1 MKIKTI
7 EPEFKIEWLY
17 SNLRWFYLLA
27 VAIMESVQAISTQTA
42 VEPAVIA
49 LLVVGGIANMLVML
63 TLVRKATFA
72 SRAIFTLILDISLT
86 LGLLLASGGLDSS
99 LLFIT
104 FIPII
109 TTALRYSWILS
120 SMLAVVTVAIYWI
133 GAWNTLGL
141 KATTPFWEL
150 VSDSFYYVSS
160 GLVLLL
166 AGGAVSYVGAKI
178 KHTLIKE
185 REQEQKRAK
194 TEIEIEH
201 QKVRLVFELASLL
214 SATLNYERVLET
226 ALDVSSTGLQE
237 FVAQDAPSQIQFILL
252 FGMDRNLYVA
262 ASRGLTRQDKQTHFL
277 AQKGALAAA
286 FQRAGPLL
294 VNNPGVDPELGQL
307 VAMHHCR
314 QAVIVPLRAGFE
326 SYGAMI
332 MASPASDVYPEDFQD
347 LLEAICNQAV
357 LALQNARLYQNL
369 IEEKERLVAV
379 DEDARKKLA
388 RALHDGPTQTLA
400 AIAMHLNY
408 VRLLVEKDSGAA
420 QKELK
425 QLEELARK
433 TTKEIRQ
440 MLFTL
445 RPLILETQGV
455 TPALKQYIAKM
466 VEIDSL
472 PIHLE
477 VQDEV
482 DRYLDKAAQ
491 GAIFYIV
498 EEAVTN
504 ARKHAEATDL
514 WIRLYTR
521 GMSVVTEVE
530 DNGIG
535 FDVAAVE
542 ANYDR
547 RGSLGM
553 LNLRERAMLVNGRT
567 VIQSTPGRGTKIT
580 ITVPIKEILDNG
592 H

>member
-1 MKIKTI
+1 MKNKKI

-27 VAIMESVQAISTQTA
+27 VAVMESIQAISTQAA

-49 LLVVGGIANMLVML
+49 LLVAGGIANMLVML
-63 TLVRKATFA
+63 TLVRKAFLEPM
-72 SRAIFTLILDISLT
+72 AIFTLVLDIVLT
-86 LGLLLASGGLDSS
+86 LGLLLASGGLDSP

-109 TTALRYSWILS
+109 TTALRYSWVLS
-120 SMLAVVTVAIYWI
+120 SALAVVTVAIYWV

-141 KATTPFWEL
+141 TAGTPFWNL
-150 VSDSFYYVSS
+150 VSNSFQYVSS
-160 GLVLLL
+160 GLVLLV

-178 KHTLIKE
+178 KYILIKGRE
-185 REQEQKRAK
+185 EEQERAK

-201 QKVRLVFELASLL
+201 QKVRMVFELASLL

-226 ALDVSSTGLQE
+226 ALDVSSTGLRE
-237 FVAQDAPSQIQFILL
+237 FVTQDAPQVQFILL
-252 FGMDRNLYVA
+252 FGMDRSLYIA
-262 ASRGLTRQDKQTHFL
+262 ASRGLTRQDKQTHFPTH
-277 AQKGALAAA
+277 KGALAAA
-286 FQRAGPLL
+286 LQHAGPLL
-294 VNNPGVDPELGQL
+294 VDNPGVDPELGQL

-314 QAVIVPLRAGFE
+314 QAIIVPLRAGFE
-326 SYGAMI
+326 GYGAMI
-332 MASPASDVYPEDFQD
+332 MASPASNSYPEDFQD

-388 RALHDGPTQTLA
+388 RALHDGPTQTIA
-400 AIAMHLNY
+400 AIAMHLDY
-408 VRLLVEKDSGAA
+408 VRHLVEKNPETAS
-420 QKELK
+420 KELK
-425 QLEELARK
+425 RLEDLARK

-455 TPALKQYIAKM
+455 AAALQQYVAKLA
-466 VEIDSL
+466 ETDKLS
-472 PIHLE
+472 IHFE
-477 VQDEV
+477 AQEDV
-482 DRYLDKAAQ
+482 DRYLDKTAQ

-498 EEAVTN
+498 EEAVAN

-535 FDVAAVE
+535 FDVATVE
-542 ANYDR
+542 ADYDN

-553 LNLRERAMLVNGRT
+553 LNLKERAMLVKGNT

-580 ITVPIKEILDNG
+580 ITIPIKEILDNG

>member
-1 MKIKTI
+1 MKIKAI
-7 EPEFKIEWLY
+7 ESEFKIEWLY

-27 VAIMESVQAISTQTA
+27 VAVVEGVPAISTQTT
-42 VEPAVIA
+42 VKPAVIT

-63 TLVRKATFA
+63 TLVRKASFS
-72 SRAIFTLILDISLT
+72 SRAIFTLILDIALT
-86 LGLLLASGGLDSS
+86 LGLLLASGGLDSP

-109 TTALRYSWILS
+109 TTALRYSWVLS

-141 KATTPFWEL
+141 TTGTPFWKL
-150 VSDSFYYVSS
+150 VGNSFHYVSS
-160 GLVLLL
+160 GLVLLV

-178 KHTLIKE
+178 KYILIKGRE
-185 REQEQKRAK
+185 EEQEQSR
-194 TEIEIEH
+194 TEIEVEH
-201 QKVRLVFELASLL
+201 QKVRLIFKLASLL

-226 ALDVSSTGLQE
+226 ALDVSSTGLRE
-237 FVAQDAPSQIQFILL
+237 FVVQDAPPQIQFILL
-252 FGMDRNLYVA
+252 FGMDRSLYVA
-262 ASRGLTRQDKQTHFL
+262 ASRGLTRQDKQTRFL
-277 AQKGALAAA
+277 TQKGALATAL
-286 FQRAGPLL
+286 QHTGPLL
-294 VNNPGVDPELGQL
+294 VNNPGVDSELGNL

-314 QAVIVPLRAGFE
+314 QAIVVPLRAGFE

-332 MASPASDVYPEDFQD
+332 MASPASGVYPEDFQD

-369 IEEKERLVAV
+369 IDEKERLVAV
-379 DEDARKKLA
+379 DENARKKLA

-425 QLEELARK
+425 QLEDLARK

-455 TPALKQYIAKM
+455 TAALKQYIAKM
-466 VEIDSL
+466 VEINSL

-477 VQDEV
+477 VRDEV

-498 EEAVTN
+498 EEALTN

-514 WIRLYTR
+514 WVRLYTR

-553 LNLRERAMLVNGRT
+553 LNLKERAMLVNGKT
-567 VIQSTPGRGTKIT
+567 IIQSTPGRGTKIT
-580 ITVPIKEILDNG
+580 ITVPIREIADNER
-592 H
+592 

>member
-1 MKIKTI
+1 MKNKTF

-27 VAIMESVQAISTQTA
+27 VAVVEGVPAISTQTT
-42 VEPAVIA
+42 VKPAVIA
-49 LLVVGGIANMLVML
+49 LLVVGGISNMLVML
-63 TLVRKATFA
+63 TLVRKASFA
-72 SRAIFTLILDISLT
+72 SRAIFTLMLDIALT
-86 LGLLLASGGLDSS
+86 LGLLLASGGLDSP

-109 TTALRYSWILS
+109 TTALRYSWVLS
-120 SMLAVVTVAIYWI
+120 SILAVVTVAIYWI
-133 GAWNTLGL
+133 GAWNMLGL
-141 KATTPFWEL
+141 KTTTPFWDL
-150 VSDSFYYVSS
+150 VSSSFSYVSS
-160 GLVLLL
+160 GLVLLV

-178 KHTLIKE
+178 KYILIKE
-185 REQEQKRAK
+185 REEEQEQSK

-201 QKVRLVFELASLL
+201 QKVRLIFKLASLL

-226 ALDVSSTGLQE
+226 ALDVSSTGLRE
-237 FVAQDAPSQIQFILL
+237 FVTQDAPPQIQFILL
-252 FGMDRNLYVA
+252 FGMDRSLYVA
-262 ASRGLTRQDKQTHFL
+262 ASRGLTRQDKQTRFL
-277 AQKGALAAA
+277 TQKGSLATALKHT
-286 FQRAGPLL
+286 GPLL

-314 QAVIVPLRAGFE
+314 QAIVVPLRAGFE

-332 MASPASDVYPEDFQD
+332 MASPMSDIYPEDFQD

-379 DEDARKKLA
+379 DENARKKLA

-408 VRLLVEKDSGAA
+408 VRLLVEKDSVAA

-425 QLEELARK
+425 QLEDLARK

-455 TPALKQYIAKM
+455 TAALKQYIAKM

-472 PIHLE
+472 SIHLE
-477 VQDEV
+477 IQDEV
-482 DRYLDKAAQ
+482 GRYLDKDAQ

-535 FDVAAVE
+535 FNVAAVE

-553 LNLRERAMLVNGRT
+553 LNLRERAMLVNGKT
-567 VIQSTPGRGTKIT
+567 VIQSTPGRGTKII
-580 ITVPIKEILDNG
+580 ITVPIREILDNG

>member
-1 MKIKTI
+1 MKNKKI

-27 VAIMESVQAISTQTA
+27 VAVMESIQAISTKAA
-42 VEPAVIA
+42 VEPAVIV
-49 LLVVGGIANMLVML
+49 LLVAGGIANMLVML
-63 TLVRKATFA
+63 TLVRKAFLEPM
-72 SRAIFTLILDISLT
+72 AIFTLVLDIVLT
-86 LGLLLASGGLDSS
+86 LGLLLASGGLDSP

-109 TTALRYSWILS
+109 TTALRYSWVLS
-120 SMLAVVTVAIYWI
+120 SVLAVVTVAIYWI
-133 GAWNTLGL
+133 GAWNALGL
-141 KATTPFWEL
+141 TIGTPFWNL
-150 VSDSFYYVSS
+150 VSNSFQYFSN

-178 KHTLIKE
+178 KHILIKGRE
-185 REQEQKRAK
+185 EEQERAK

-201 QKVRLVFELASLL
+201 QKVRLIFKLASLL

-226 ALDVSSTGLQE
+226 ALDVSNTGLQE
-237 FVAQDAPSQIQFILL
+237 FVTQDAPQVQLILL
-252 FGMDRNLYVA
+252 FGMDRSLYIA
-262 ASRGLTRQDKQTHFL
+262 ASRGLTRQDKQAHFP
-277 AQKGALAAA
+277 AQKGVLAAA
-286 FQRAGPLL
+286 LQHAGPLL
-294 VNNPGVDPELGQL
+294 VDDPGVDPELGQL

-314 QAVIVPLRAGFE
+314 QAIIVPLRAGFE
-326 SYGAMI
+326 GYGAMI
-332 MASPASDVYPEDFQD
+332 MASPAANSYPEDFQD

-388 RALHDGPTQTLA
+388 RALHDGPTQTIA
-400 AIAMHLNY
+400 AIAMHLDY
-408 VRLLVEKDSGAA
+408 VRHLVDKNPETAS
-420 QKELK
+420 KELK
-425 QLEELARK
+425 RLEDLARK

-455 TPALKQYIAKM
+455 AAALQQYVAKLA
-466 VEIDSL
+466 ETDKLS
-472 PIHLE
+472 IHFE
-477 VQDEV
+477 AQEDI
-482 DRYLDKAAQ
+482 DRYLDKTAQ

-498 EEAVTN
+498 EEAVANT
-504 ARKHAEATDL
+504 RKHAEATDL

-535 FDVAAVE
+535 FDVATVE
-542 ANYDR
+542 AGYDK

-553 LNLRERAMLVNGRT
+553 LNLKERAMLVKGNT
-567 VIQSTPGRGTKIT
+567 VIQSTPGKGTKII
-580 ITVPIKEILDNG
+580 ITVPIKEVLDDG

>member
-1 MKIKTI
+1 MKIKTF

-27 VAIMESVQAISTQTA
+27 VAIMESVQAISAQTT
-42 VEPAVIA
+42 VKPAVII

-63 TLVRKATFA
+63 TLVRKASFA
-72 SRAIFTLILDISLT
+72 SRPILTLILDIALT
-86 LGLLLASGGLDSS
+86 LGLLFASGGLDSP

-109 TTALRYSWILS
+109 TTALRYSWVLS

-133 GAWNTLGL
+133 GAWNALGL
-141 KATTPFWEL
+141 TTGTPFWKL
-150 VSDSFYYVSS
+150 VGNSFHYVSS

-178 KHTLIKE
+178 KYTLIKE
-185 REQEQKRAK
+185 REEEQEQSR

-201 QKVRLVFELASLL
+201 QKVRLIFKLASLL

-237 FVAQDAPSQIQFILL
+237 FVAQDAPPQIQFILL
-252 FGMDRNLYVA
+252 FGMDRSLYVA
-262 ASRGLTRQDKQTHFL
+262 ASRGLTRQDKQTRFL
-277 AQKGALAAA
+277 TQKGALATAI
-286 FQRAGPLL
+286 QHTGPLL

-314 QAVIVPLRAGFE
+314 QAIVVPLRAGFE

-332 MASPASDVYPEDFQD
+332 MAGPASDIYPEDFQD

-425 QLEELARK
+425 QLEDLARK

-455 TPALKQYIAKM
+455 TAALKQYIAKM

-498 EEAVTN
+498 EEALTN

-514 WIRLYTR
+514 WVRLYTR

-542 ANYDR
+542 ANYDS

-553 LNLRERAMLVNGRT
+553 LNLTERAMLVNGKT
-567 VIQSTPGRGTKIT
+567 IIQSTPGRGTKIT
-580 ITVPIKEILDNG
+580 ITVPIREITGNER
-592 H
+592 